1 MKKEILIAIIIGFVL
16 GLVIT
21 FGIWTANKSLKEG
34 ATTQPK
40 EVTENETN
48 IIPVPTQTEE
58 KLPLTIISPENNAL
72 VNQEKLEIVGKT
84 SPKAVVAVVY
94 EEGEKI
100 IEADEGGDFK
110 QEITLVGG
118 GNEITISAF
127 DNEGNEASKT
137 LNLVYST
144 AEI

>member
-34 ATTQPK
+34 ASTQSSQI
-40 EVTENETN
+40 TENETN
-48 IIPVPTQTEE
+48 ITPSPQAEE

-84 SPKAVVAVVY
+84 SPKAMVAIVY
-94 EEGEKI
+94 EEGGKI
-100 IEADEGGDFK
+100 IEADEKGDFTM
-110 QEITLVGG
+110 EITLVGG
-118 GNEITISAF
+118 GNEINISAF
-127 DNEGNEASKT
+127 DSQNNEASKI
-137 LNLVYST
+137 LNIVYST

>member
-34 ATTQPK
+34 TSTKSSQI
-40 EVTENETN
+40 TENETN
-48 IIPVPTQTEE
+48 ITPPLQAEE
-58 KLPLTIISPENNAL
+58 KLPLTIISPENNTLA
-72 VNQEKLEIVGKT
+72 NQEKLEIVGKT
-84 SPKAVVAVVY
+84 SPRAVVAIVY

-100 IEADEGGDFK
+100 IEADEKGDFK
-110 QEITLVGG
+110 QEVPLVGG

-127 DNEGNEASKT
+127 DNEGNEVSKT

>member
-34 ATTQPK
+34 VTQNQQE
-40 EVTENETN
+40 EVAKNETN
-48 IIPVPTQTEE
+48 TTPTQTEE

-72 VNQEKLEIVGKT
+72 LNQEKLEIVGKT
-84 SPKAVVAVVY
+84 SPEAVVAISY

-100 IEADEGGDFK
+100 IEADEKGDFK
-110 QEITLVGG
+110 GEITLIGG
-118 GNEITISAF
+118 GNEVIISVF
-127 DNEGNEASKT
+127 DSQGNEVSKT
-137 LNLVYST
+137 LNLVFST